1 MRTTTTRTSLGAA
14 GLVTAA
20 LLAAHAA
27 HAAHA
32 RAMPARAAAQDADLP
47 VGRRAERGRVSAVTL
62 YPDRA
67 AVTRTLRLEL
77 APGIWSV
84 NVTDLPRS
92 VLPQSLQAK
101 VAPASGAGSAAK
113 LLGLEFAATP
123 RVDFASSPEGAAL
136 ANAVRELK
144 RSIERLA
151 EERALLDAHGALV
164 DAVGVRPTATEGPA
178 GTVEPIDVAAAERQL
193 EALRAEKA
201 RVLGVAREMD
211 ARNEALGR
219 ELAAA
224 EQRLAARGGADRV
237 ERAGIVTLGVPE
249 ACVVEL
255 ALTYLVRDAAWAPSY
270 AVRATAERSAV
281 TVEYDAMV
289 LQRTGEDWKDVRLS
303 LSTAQPTRASS
314 PPSVDP
320 WFVDVVVPPPPVS
333 GAPAEGGTAG
343 GRMYKSDAP
352 APMAMADAAPGSPAA
367 GTGGETAEMAR
378 ALEELSAGASV
389 NQGGVAVTFEL
400 PRPVTL
406 PSDAQRRQRTRIG
419 DFAPS
424 ARFTYVAAPVVSDA
438 VFLRGTLGN
447 ASAFQLLPGSAQV
460 FMGGEFIGD
469 AEMPSVAP
477 GGEFRVYFGP
487 DRAVRAKREVVSRL
501 TGTSGLFGGS
511 TVTTWN
517 DRITVDNGTG
527 RAIDVEVYDRRP
539 ASRNERIEVRLA
551 SVTPALSADAA
562 YAESRMPQGIL
573 RWDLKVP
580 AGARDAKAAKVEWT
594 VELTRP
600 NGLVTTPV
608 PD

>member
-1 MRTTTTRTSLGAA
+1 MRTITMRTSLAAA
-14 GLVTAA
+14 GLA
-20 LLAAHAA
+20 LAAPLPSHAVGA
-27 HAAHA
+27 RPAA
-32 RAMPARAAAQDADLP
+32 PEAAASARRDDELP
-47 VGRRAERGRVSAVTL
+47 LQRRAERGTVSAVTL

-77 APGIWSV
+77 PAGLWAVS
-84 NVTDLPRS
+84 VTDLPRS

-101 VAPASGAGSAAK
+101 AAPAAGTAGSVRI
-113 LLGLEFAATP
+113 LGLEYAETP
-123 RVDFASSPEGAAL
+123 RVEFASSPEGAAL
-136 ANAVRELK
+136 ANAVRDMK
-144 RSIERLA
+144 RSLERLA
-151 EERALLDAHGALV
+151 EDRALLDAHDALV
-164 DAVGVRPTATEGPA
+164 GQVGVRPTAADGPA
-178 GTVEPIDVAAAERQL
+178 GAVEPIDLAAAARQL
-193 EALRAEKA
+193 EAVRAEQA
-201 RVLGVAREMD
+201 LIQGVSREMD
-211 ARNEALGR
+211 ARKEKLER
-219 ELAAA
+219 ELAVA
-224 EQRLAARGGADRV
+224 EQRLAASGGADRV

-270 AVRATAERSAV
+270 AVRATADRSAV

-320 WFVDVVVPPPPVS
+320 WFVDVVVPPPPVT
-333 GAPAEGGTAG
+333 GAPAEGGAAG

-419 DFAPS
+419 DFAPN

-447 ASAFQLLPGSAQV
+447 SSAFQLLPGAAQV

-487 DRAVRAKREVVSRL
+487 DRTVRAKREVVSRL

-517 DRITVDNGTG
+517 DRITIDNGTG

-551 SVTPALSADAA
+551 SATPALSADAS
-562 YAESRMPQGIL
+562 YVESRMPQGIL

-594 VELTRP
+594 VELVRP

>member
-20 LLAAHAA
+20 LIAAHAA

-101 VAPASGAGSAAK
+101 VAPASGAGNSAK

-144 RSIERLA
+144 RSIARLA
-151 EERALLDAHGALV
+151 EDRALLDAHGALV
-164 DAVGVRPTATEGPA
+164 DAVGVRPTATEGAA

-237 ERAGIVTLGVPE
+237 ERSGVVTLGVAE
-249 ACVVEL
+249 ACTVEL
-255 ALTYLVRDAAWAPSY
+255 SLTYLVRDAAWAPSY
-270 AVRATAERSAV
+270 AVRATADRSAV
-281 TVEYDAMV
+281 AVEYDAMV

-314 PPSVDP
+314 PPPVDP
-320 WFVDVVVPPPPVS
+320 WFVDVVVPPPVAAS
-333 GAPAEGGTAG
+333 PAEGSTAG
-343 GRMYKSDAP
+343 GLMYKSAP
-352 APMAMADAAPGSPAA
+352 APMAIAPDAAPGSPSA
-367 GTGGETAEMAR
+367 GTGGESAEMAR

-419 DFAPS
+419 DFAPN

-447 ASAFQLLPGSAQV
+447 ASAFQLLPGTAQV
-460 FMGGEFIGD
+460 FMGGAFIGD

-487 DRAVRAKREVVSRL
+487 DRAVRARREVVSRL

-551 SVTPALSADAA
+551 SVTPALSTDAA

>member
-1 MRTTTTRTSLGAA
+1 MRTTTVRTSLAAA
-14 GLVTAA
+14 GLALAA
-20 LLAAHAA
+20 LLPSHAA
-27 HAAHA
+27 GA
-32 RAMPARAAAQDADLP
+32 RPAEPEAAASARRDDELP
-47 VGRRAERGRVSAVTL
+47 LQRRAERGTVSAVTL

-77 APGIWSV
+77 PAGLWAVS
-84 NVTDLPRS
+84 VTDLPRS

-101 VAPASGAGSAAK
+101 AAPAAGTAGSVRI
-113 LLGLEFAATP
+113 LGLEYAETP
-123 RVDFASSPEGAAL
+123 RVEFASSPEGAAL
-136 ANAVRELK
+136 ANAVRDMK
-144 RSIERLA
+144 RSLERLA
-151 EERALLDAHGALV
+151 EDRALLDAHDALV
-164 DAVGVRPTATEGPA
+164 GQVGVRPTAADGPA
-178 GTVEPIDVAAAERQL
+178 GAVEPIDLAAAARQL
-193 EALRAEKA
+193 EAVRAEQA
-201 RVLGVAREMD
+201 LIQGVSREMD
-211 ARNEALGR
+211 ARKEKLER
-219 ELAAA
+219 ELAVA
-224 EQRLAARGGADRV
+224 EQRLAASGGADRV

-255 ALTYLVRDAAWAPSY
+255 ALTYLVRDAAWSPSY
-270 AVRATAERSAV
+270 AVRATADRSAV

-314 PPSVDP
+314 PPAVEP
-320 WFVDVVVPPPPVS
+320 WFVDVVVPEPPVT
-333 GAPAEGGTAG
+333 GGPAEGGAP
-343 GRMYKSDAP
+343 RFASASAAP
-352 APMAMADAAPGSPAA
+352 APKAMADAAPGSPGGGSA
-367 GTGGETAEMAR
+367 GMGR
-378 ALEELSAGASV
+378 ALEALAAGATV

-406 PSDAQRRQRTRIG
+406 PSDAGRRQRTRIG
-419 DFAPS
+419 DFAPN
-424 ARFTYVAAPVVSDA
+424 ARFAYVAAPVVSEA

-447 ASAFQLLPGSAQV
+447 SSAFQLLPGTAQV

-477 GGEFRVYFGP
+477 GGEFRVFFGP
-487 DRAVRAKREVVSRL
+487 DRAVRARREVVSRL

-517 DRITVDNGTG
+517 DRITIDNGTG

-551 SVTPALSADAA
+551 SATPALSADAS
-562 YAESRMPQGIL
+562 YLESRMPQGIL

-594 VELTRP
+594 VELVRP